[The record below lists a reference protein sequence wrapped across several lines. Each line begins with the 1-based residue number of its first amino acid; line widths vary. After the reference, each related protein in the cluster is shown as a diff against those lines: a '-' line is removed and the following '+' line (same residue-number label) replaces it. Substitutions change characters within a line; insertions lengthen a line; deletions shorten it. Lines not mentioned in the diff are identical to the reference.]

1 MCYGT
6 NTNDMDSPIHARGEV
21 RRYIMGTIINRK
33 IIEFGANNA
42 LNILGNYGRDRN
54 ARKVKS
60 YTIST
65 DTGILLG
72 RIQPNCS
79 YEQFLEK
86 IALEAICEAER
97 LSDVIT
103 VMEEEYAELCEDYTA
118 LKEEATHDI

>member
-1 MCYGT
+1 M
-6 NTNDMDSPIHARGEV
+6 SA
-21 RRYIMGTIINRK
+21 IINKR
-33 IIEFGANNA
+33 IVEFGANNC
-42 LNILGNYGRDRN
+42 LNILGNYGRDRK
-54 ARKVKS
+54 AREVKS

-72 RIQPNCS
+72 RIQPDCT

-118 LKEEATHDI
+118 LKEEANNDI

>member
-1 MCYGT
+1 
-6 NTNDMDSPIHARGEV
+6 
-21 RRYIMGTIINRK
+21 MGVIINKK

-42 LNILGNYGRDRN
+42 LNILGNYGRDRK
-54 ARKVKS
+54 AREVKY

-65 DTGILLG
+65 DTGIALG
-72 RIQPNCS
+72 KIKPNCT

-103 VMEEEYAELCEDYTA
+103 VMEEEYAELCEGYTELYEDYTA
-118 LKEEATHDI
+118 LKEEATDE

>member
-1 MCYGT
+1 MA
-6 NTNDMDSPIHARGEV
+6 N
-21 RRYIMGTIINRK
+21 IINKR
-33 IIEFGANNA
+33 IIEFGANHA
-42 LNILGNYGRDRN
+42 LNILGNYGRDRK

-72 RIQPNCS
+72 RIQPDCS

-118 LKEEATHDI
+118 LKEEATNEGQDY

>member
-1 MCYGT
+1 
-6 NTNDMDSPIHARGEV
+6 
-21 RRYIMGTIINRK
+21 MGVIIDKK
-33 IIEFGANNA
+33 IIEFGANNC
-42 LNILGNYGRDRN
+42 LNILGNYGRDRK

-72 RIQPNCS
+72 RIQPDCS

-97 LSDVIT
+97 LSDVII

-118 LKEEATHDI
+118 LKEEATDE